1 MLDVRSPA
9 EYDCGHI
16 QGAYSLPIFS
26 NDERA
31 IVGTAYKNESRE
43 AAVEKGL
50 AFWGPKMK
58 EQVENAKKTNNN
70 KTFLVHCWRGG
81 MRSSSLAWLLELYG
95 FKIYLLRGGY
105 KSFRRKVLESFAE
118 DREILISIGGEEK
131 KADKKKC
138 DKNKACCKK
147 DSEAKLSENE
157 APMGKSC
164 QGASKSKSC
173 CKGGKKDAKTAETA
187 ATPAN

>member
-1 MLDVRSPA
+1 MKKLFLLVA
-9 EYDCGHI
+9 FTGI
-16 QGAYSLPIFS
+16 IGASSALTVASLS
-26 NDERA
+26 
-31 IVGTAYKNESRE
+31 
-43 AAVEKGL
+43 KG
-50 AFWGPKMK
+50 
-58 EQVENAKKTNNN
+58 N
-70 KTFLVHCWRGG
+70 
-81 MRSSSLAWLLELYG
+81 
-95 FKIYLLRGGY
+95 
-105 KSFRRKVLESFAE
+105 
-118 DREILISIGGEEK
+118 LISIGGEEK

-147 DSEAKLSENE
+147 DSEAKLSKNE